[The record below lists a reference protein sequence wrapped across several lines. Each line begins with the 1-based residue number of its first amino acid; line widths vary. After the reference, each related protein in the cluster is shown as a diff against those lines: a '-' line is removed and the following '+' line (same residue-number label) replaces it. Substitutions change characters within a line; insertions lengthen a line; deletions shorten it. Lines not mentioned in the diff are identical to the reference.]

1 MCRRSGE
8 TGVIFKNNMMTELGH
23 GEAES
28 TNKGTVLVNPL
39 WVYLVL
45 SAFKILE

>member
-8 TGVIFKNNMMTELGH
+8 TGVIFTNNMMTELGH

-28 TNKGTVLVNPL
+28 TNKGTVLE

>member
-8 TGVIFKNNMMTELGH
+8 TGVIFTDNMMTDLGH

-28 TNKGTVLVNPL
+28 TNKGTVLGNTL
-39 WVYLVL
+39 WVYLV
-45 SAFKILE
+45 FTH